1 MDTLEKLFGSL
12 ARIKIMRLFL
22 LNPEKIFSKD
32 NIIKQA
38 RVASS
43 FLSKELSMLEKINFI
58 RKKSFFAEI
67 KYAGG
72 KLKKKRIYGYVLNSD
87 FKYISPI
94 QRMLVDS
101 KPMEHKEIIK
111 RISPAGKV
119 KAIVVS
125 GLFIQENESRVDL
138 LVVGDYISE
147 QKIKNTVLQMESEIG
162 RQIRYTLLETQD
174 YKYRLS
180 ICDKLVRDIFDYP
193 HEVVFDKI
201 GS

>member
-12 ARIKIMRLFL
+12 ARVKIMRLFL

-32 NIIKQA
+32 NISKQA
-38 RVASS
+38 RVTSS
-43 FLSKELSMLEKINFI
+43 VLGKELNLLEKISFI
-58 RKKSFFAEI
+58 RIKSFFAEI
-67 KYAGG
+67 KSSGG
-72 KLKKKRIYGYVLNSD
+72 KTKKKRINGYVLNLD

-94 QRMLVDS
+94 QRILVDS

-119 KAIVVS
+119 KVITVS

-138 LVVGDYISE
+138 LVVGDYLSE
-147 QKIKNTVLQMESEIG
+147 QRIKNIVLQMESEIG

-174 YKYRLS
+174 YRYRLS

-193 HEVVFDKI
+193 HEVVLDKI